1 MFKDLQQFLKVQKL
15 KAWREATQGD
25 TTYYDGLENLFIR
38 LHPGKMRVKVSDIS
52 LLTPDVKLF
61 RLVPARRTKVLAPF
75 RAGQYVGLSAVVD
88 GVHTT
93 RPYSLVSSPNQLA
106 YYEIGVRK
114 KMNGFIS
121 PHLFENAKEG
131 DEFEITEPMG
141 NFYYNSLFHG
151 DNLGFIAGGCGVTP
165 FIAMLR
171 DITERKIPLNV
182 WLLYGCLKEEDI
194 LYRKELEDMQARR
207 PNIHVQY
214 ILSEPGAGWTGPMG
228 FISKDKISQA
238 IGSVEKKFF
247 YIVGNRP
254 MYQFVLPQLA
264 ELGISPHRVIREV
277 YGVPDSVK
285 EEPGWPTDI
294 SLDKKVTISIQYAG
308 MEKTIQV
315 ACGEP
320 LLNGIER
327 AHLPGLQVNSG
338 CRSGECG
345 LCRTKLLS
353 GNVFV
358 PAEVMVREAD
368 KANNFIHPCAT
379 YPLTDLRIELLGG
392 D

>member
-1 MFKDLQQFLKVQKL
+1 MFKDLQQFLKAKKM
-15 KAWREATQGD
+15 KAWREATRSEIF
-25 TTYYDGLENLFIR
+25 YYDGLENLFTR
-38 LHPGKMRVKVSDIS
+38 LHPGKMWVKVSDIS
-52 LLTPDVKLF
+52 LLVPDVKLF
-61 RLVPARRTKVLAPF
+61 RLIPTRRTHVLAPF
-75 RAGQYVGLSAVVD
+75 RPGQYIGLSVEVK
-88 GVHTT
+88 GVHST

-106 YYEIGVRK
+106 YYEIAIRK
-114 KMNGFIS
+114 KIRGFVS
-121 PHLFENAKEG
+121 PYLFDTVKEG

-151 DNLGFIAGGCGVTP
+151 DNLVFIAGGCGVTP

-171 DITERKIPLNV
+171 DITERKLPLNV
-182 WLLYGCLKEEDI
+182 WLLFGCVKEEDI
-194 LYRKELEDMQARR
+194 LFRQELEDIQARR
-207 PNIHVQY
+207 PNIHVQC
-214 ILSEPGAGWTGPMG
+214 ILSEPGAGWTGLKG
-228 FISKDKISQA
+228 FISKDKISQVV
-238 IGSVEKKFF
+238 GSIEKNFF

-264 ELGISPHRVIREV
+264 ELGIPRHRVIHEA
-277 YGVPDSVK
+277 YGMPDTVK
-285 EEPGWPTDI
+285 EEPGWPIDV
-294 SLDKKVTISIQYAG
+294 SLDKKVTVSIEYAG
-308 MEKTIQV
+308 MEKTIEV

-327 AHLPGLQVNSG
+327 AHLLGLQVNSG

-368 KANNFIHPCAT
+368 KANNFIHPCAS
-379 YPLTDLRIELLGG
+379 YPLSDLRIELLGG
-392 D
+392 E